1 MLIHEKLDKIAES
14 RIPDSVHKY
23 LHVNCREAW
32 VQSVFDLY
40 KKEAI
45 RLDKDSL
52 EVLAKNWESLLY
64 QKYSY
69 LN

>member
-1 MLIHEKLDKIAES
+1 MLMYDKLDELAEKKIPAGIHS
-14 RIPDSVHKY
+14 I
-23 LHVNCREAW
+23 LHVNSREAW
-32 VQSVFDLY
+32 VESVVELY
-40 KKEAI
+40 RKEAI

-52 EVLAKNWESLLY
+52 EVLLINWESLLY